1 MKKLVF
7 IVCSLALLFAGCD
20 DLEDK
25 TYVADEANGV
35 VEDYGTAEMY
45 ILNEGL
51 FNLNNSTLARYSF
64 QTRTCSYDYFRAL
77 NHRGLGDTAND
88 MDIYGSKLYIVVNV
102 SSTVEV
108 VDLQT
113 GLSIKQIPMLA
124 DNGSSRQP
132 RAIAFEEGKAYVCS
146 YDGTVARI
154 DTTSLEIDGITEVG
168 RNPEDL
174 CVQDGKL
181 YVSNS
186 GGLDWAG
193 IGVDRTVSVVDLST
207 FTESKKIEVGPNPGK
222 ILAGPDHSVWVA
234 TQGEQIEQGDY
245 KLVKINTQSDV
256 VEKIYDE
263 PVMDFAFDYN
273 TAYLYNYDYATGQT
287 AFKVFN
293 LTTGE
298 VVRSQFITDGTRIE
312 RPFSIQVNPYSSNIY
327 ITEAYNYQVD
337 GDLLCFTP
345 EGELMFRLSGVGLN
359 PNTVLFRDEAA
370 NVDTPENP
378 DDSDGMAAYADKVLD
393 YVPAPTQYMN
403 TTTTAYVEGFT
414 TKQQVL
420 DYATERLQKKSL
432 LSLGAYGGYIVLGF
446 SQPVPNVAGEYDFKI
461 YGNANYNPNA
471 WQDRPGGSAEP
482 GIVLVS
488 KDENGNG
495 QPDDTWYELAG
506 SEYGKDTEIRN

>member
-64 QTRTCSYDYFRAL
+64 QTGTCSYDYFRAL

-113 GLSIKQIPMLA
+113 GLSIKQIPMLT

-146 YDGTVARI
+146 YDGTVVRI

-312 RPFSIQVNPYSSNIY
+312 RPFFHS
-327 ITEAYNYQVD
+327 
-337 GDLLCFTP
+337 
-345 EGELMFRLSGVGLN
+345 GESV
-359 PNTVLFRDEAA
+359 
-370 NVDTPENP
+370 
-378 DDSDGMAAYADKVLD
+378 
-393 YVPAPTQYMN
+393 
-403 TTTTAYVEGFT
+403 
-414 TKQQVL
+414 
-420 DYATERLQKKSL
+420 
-432 LSLGAYGGYIVLGF
+432 
-446 SQPVPNVAGEYDFKI
+446 
-461 YGNANYNPNA
+461 
-471 WQDRPGGSAEP
+471 
-482 GIVLVS
+482 
-488 KDENGNG
+488 
-495 QPDDTWYELAG
+495 
-506 SEYGKDTEIRN
+506 

>member
-25 TYVADEANGV
+25 PYVAGEANGV

-64 QTRTCSYDYFRAL
+64 QTGTCSYDYFRAL

-193 IGVDRTVSVVDLST
+193 IGVDRTFLS
-207 FTESKKIEVGPNPGK
+207 SIC
-222 ILAGPDHSVWVA
+222 
-234 TQGEQIEQGDY
+234 
-245 KLVKINTQSDV
+245 
-256 VEKIYDE
+256 
-263 PVMDFAFDYN
+263 
-273 TAYLYNYDYATGQT
+273 
-287 AFKVFN
+287 
-293 LTTGE
+293 
-298 VVRSQFITDGTRIE
+298 
-312 RPFSIQVNPYSSNIY
+312 RP
-327 ITEAYNYQVD
+327 
-337 GDLLCFTP
+337 
-345 EGELMFRLSGVGLN
+345 
-359 PNTVLFRDEAA
+359 
-370 NVDTPENP
+370 
-378 DDSDGMAAYADKVLD
+378 
-393 YVPAPTQYMN
+393 
-403 TTTTAYVEGFT
+403 
-414 TKQQVL
+414 
-420 DYATERLQKKSL
+420 LQK
-432 LSLGAYGGYIVLGF
+432 A
-446 SQPVPNVAGEYDFKI
+446 
-461 YGNANYNPNA
+461 
-471 WQDRPGGSAEP
+471 R
-482 GIVLVS
+482 
-488 KDENGNG
+488 
-495 QPDDTWYELAG
+495 
-506 SEYGKDTEIRN
+506 R